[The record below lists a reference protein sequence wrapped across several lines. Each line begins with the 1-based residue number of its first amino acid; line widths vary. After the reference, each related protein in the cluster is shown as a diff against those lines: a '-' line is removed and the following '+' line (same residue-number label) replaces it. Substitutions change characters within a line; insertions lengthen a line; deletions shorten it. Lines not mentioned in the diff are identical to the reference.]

1 MLFTLAEAKK
11 EQDGTAGDKE
21 TISEKM

>member
-21 TISEKM
+21 NISEKM